1 MTTAFA
7 QVVAG
12 EKVVTNIDTQL
23 MWILA
28 ALGALAL
35 IGVFVKMTKGFGPF
49 NLRVIGIVLIATF
62 ASLLGLREGGSLTAA
77 MGILG
82 AIAGYLFG
90 LKDSTPQQ

>member
-1 MTTAFA
+1 MD
-7 QVVAG
+7 
-12 EKVVTNIDTQL
+12 NQL

-62 ASLLGLREGGSLTAA
+62 ASLLGFHQRFNNGGLSF
-77 MGILG
+77 LG
-82 AIAGYLFG
+82 PKASQFL
-90 LKDSTPQQ
+90 P